1 MGDGSGMPAS
11 ERSTSK
17 TITRRTVT
25 RGVAW
30 SAPLAAISVAAP
42 AFASSIPCRVT
53 TVLDNLTPGQPVG
66 VLKFLPSTITAT
78 IAFTSSGNGGDNTP
92 GDTGLVAQT
101 TTTPAWN
108 YIEVEMLSQLTQ
120 GDYVEVTINL
130 SAPVTNLGFR
140 IHDIDKTAEGWNDQV
155 IVVTPGF
162 TVPTRG
168 TDVIG
173 IGSGSNLNATD
184 AQPAIGPFRNQHTG
198 DQAIDSGLNFVDL
211 KWAGSLQQVTF
222 RYRAGMTGNSGN
234 QHIGIGNISFSDC
247 VANPNGRSAARSVNP
262 GAAQFVPSKGAPLVE
277 GRDN

>member
-1 MGDGSGMPAS
+1 MGDSSGMPAAES
-11 ERSTSK
+11 STTTR

-30 SAPLAAISVAAP
+30 SAPLAAVAVAAP
-42 AFASSIPCRVT
+42 AFASSIPCQVT
-53 TVLDNLTPGQPVG
+53 TVLDNLTPGTPVG
-66 VLKFLPSTITAT
+66 VLTFLPSTITAT
-78 IAFTSSGNGGDNTP
+78 IGFANGAGTGQL
-92 GDTGLVAQT
+92 GDTGLVART

-108 YIEVEMLSQLTQ
+108 YIEVEMTDPLNV
-120 GDYVEVTINL
+120 GDYIDVTIQL
-130 SAPVTNLGFR
+130 SAPVTNVGFR

-155 IVVTPGF
+155 IVQTSGF
-162 TVPTRG
+162 TVPNKG

-184 AQPAIGPFRNQHTG
+184 AQPGIGPFRNQHTG
-198 DQAIDSGLNFVDL
+198 DQAIDSGRNFVDL
-211 KWAGSLQQVTF
+211 KWAGPIQQLKF

-247 VANPNGRSAARSVNP
+247 IANPNGKSAARSVNL
-262 GAAQFVPSKGAPLVE
+262 GAAQFAPSKGAALVE